1 MHFIETVF
9 IFTIIVYFGNYMDN
23 KSNLSKALGHDDS
36 SGFDFAQEMLHGDET
51 FAINFD
57 RIQKHPERGY
67 IIFEYLR
74 CHESQTVTPYT
85 SHPNRYFYK
94 NKHKFVSLFTIS
106 KDLNAEL
113 FLVNYAKSG
122 TKHEDLIK
130 VMKVLN
136 IDEFNAE
143 SPVTTKDWL
152 TNRKEFSDWFRK
164 LNRECASS

>member
-1 MHFIETVF
+1 M
-9 IFTIIVYFGNYMDN
+9 
-23 KSNLSKALGHDDS
+23 
-36 SGFDFAQEMLHGDET
+36 
-51 FAINFD
+51 
-57 RIQKHPERGY
+57 
-67 IIFEYLR
+67 
-74 CHESQTVTPYT
+74 
-85 SHPNRYFYK
+85 
-94 NKHKFVSLFTIS
+94 FTIS